1 MNKFYEKYKSSG
13 ANKMIESYNFG
24 KIIINSE
31 EYHSDII
38 IYKDSIDDKW
48 WRRESH
54 RLCVEDIKNILDNK
68 PETLI
73 IGTGY
78 YGLMKVP
85 LELNRYLESNNIEVI
100 IKKTKAACD
109 EYNMLCQ
116 KKNVVAALHLTC

>member
-1 MNKFYEKYKSSG
+1 
-13 ANKMIESYNFG
+13 MIELYNFG

-38 IYKDSIDDKW
+38 IHKNSIDDNW
-48 WRRESH
+48 WRKESH
-54 RLCVEDIKNILDNK
+54 NLCLEDIKKALNNK

-85 LELNRYLESNNIEVI
+85 LELIKYLESNNIEVI
-100 IKKTKAACD
+100 IKKTKDACD
-109 EYNMLCQ
+109 EYNTLYQ
-116 KKNVVAALHLTC
+116 KKNVVAVFHLTC

>member
-1 MNKFYEKYKSSG
+1 L
-13 ANKMIESYNFG
+13 IESYNFG
-24 KIIINSE
+24 KIVINSK

-54 RLCVEDIKNILDNK
+54 RLCMEDIKKILDNN
-68 PETLI
+68 PAALI

-85 LELNRYLESNNIEVI
+85 LELIKYLESKNIEVI

-109 EYNMLCQ
+109 EYNTLYQ
-116 KKNVVAALHLTC
+116 KKNVVAAFHLTC